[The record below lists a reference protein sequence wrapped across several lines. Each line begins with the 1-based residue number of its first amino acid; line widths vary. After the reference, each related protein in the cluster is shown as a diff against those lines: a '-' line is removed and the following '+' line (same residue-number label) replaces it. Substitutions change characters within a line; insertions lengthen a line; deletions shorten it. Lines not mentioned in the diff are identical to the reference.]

1 MLGMASSL
9 LGCCQYP
16 VGGRVFSLV
25 VGVEALRV
33 GFYQALLPLSA
44 CPALKELVVEA
55 SEASVVTVNLCA
67 TCVGVYGSK
76 VPR

>member
-44 CPALKELVVEA
+44 CSAPKEVTAEA
-55 SEASVVTVNLCA
+55 SESHVVTVTL
-67 TCVGVYGSK
+67 
-76 VPR
+76 